1 MIEEVAFK
9 SATTVAAVVEASS
22 KRGIHIAVKLS
33 NGTSVEFAEVT
44 IPEVEFADV
53 LAGMEPL
60 AGAASPKNVWR
71 ASKYCTYQ
79 RTQSFHRAFVQLA
92 GLGLDTAVMFQEAQG
107 MDVRSR
113 QTAPPEVAPDV
124 FWAELLHW
132 TGE

>member
-1 MIEEVAFK
+1 MIDEVAFK

-22 KRGIHIAVKLS
+22 KSGIHIAVKLS
-33 NGTSVEFAEVT
+33 NTTSVVFAEVT
-44 IPEVEFADV
+44 IPEVALADV
-53 LAGMEPL
+53 LTGMGLL

-79 RTQSFHRAFVQLA
+79 RTQSFHRDFVQLL

-107 MDVRSR
+107 MVVRSR

-124 FWAELLHW
+124 F
-132 TGE
+132 